1 MCESPDVGI
10 FSQLTSFA
18 GDFPVRIS
26 ATLARVLG
34 LLASARGCG
43 TSMRASLAS
52 YDPGSSSW
60 KTSQRSLLGGW
71 ETYSE
76 RWPVSGTMQSG
87 RLYELP
93 TSARPTG
100 ESGCSSWPT
109 PDAAVFNASES
120 PESFRARQEALRAK
134 GINGNG
140 CGTPLAIAVRLWP
153 TPTTQDSAASGSA
166 GYSTESGRHA
176 GTTLTDATARR
187 VWATPRNNTGPSTDH
202 QHLSIDG
209 QVRTATGKLNPTWVC
224 ALMGF
229 PMDWFDGLPDPEPRN
244 TTGSR
249 RARSRKAK
257 TEPSDCER

>member
-10 FSQLTSFA
+10 FSQSTSFA
-18 GDFPVRIS
+18 GDFPARIS

-43 TSMRASLAS
+43 SNISESFATF
-52 YDPGSSSW
+52 DPESSSW
-60 KTSQRSLLGGW
+60 RTSQRCLEGGL
-71 ETYSE
+71 TLYSD
-76 RWPVSGTMQSG
+76 RWPKAGTTQYG
-87 RLYELP
+87 QAYELP
-93 TSARPTG
+93 MLALRIDA
-100 ESGCSSWPT
+100 SGCSLWPT

-140 CGTPLAIAVRLWP
+140 CGTPLAMAVKMWP
-153 TPTTQDSAASGSA
+153 TATRQDANASGAA
-166 GYSTESGRHA
+166 GYSTESGRHS
-176 GTTLTDATARR
+176 GTTLTDAVVRKMWTTPQAHDAKIKHGGSRR
-187 VWATPRNNTGPSTDH
+187 DLPV
-202 QHLSIDG
+202 
-209 QVRTATGKLNPTWVC
+209 QVDGKLNPTWVC

>member
-10 FSQLTSFA
+10 SSQLTSFA
-18 GDFPVRIS
+18 GDFPARIS

-43 TSMRASLAS
+43 TSMRESLAS

-87 RLYELP
+87 RLSELP

-100 ESGCSSWPT
+100 ESGCLSWPT
-109 PDAAVFNASES
+109 PDAAVFNVSES

-140 CGTPLAIAVRLWP
+140 CGTPLAMAVKMWT
-153 TPTTQDSAASGSA
+153 TPQAHDANIKHGGSRQD
-166 GYSTESGRHA
+166 
-176 GTTLTDATARR
+176 LP
-187 VWATPRNNTGPSTDH
+187 V
-202 QHLSIDG
+202 
-209 QVRTATGKLNPTWVC
+209 QVGGKLNPTWVC

-257 TEPSDCER
+257 TESSDCER

>member
-10 FSQLTSFA
+10 SSQLTSFA

-43 TSMRASLAS
+43 TSMRESLAS

-87 RLYELP
+87 RLFELP

-109 PDAAVFNASES
+109 PDAAVFNVSES
-120 PESFRARQEALRAK
+120 PESFRARQEALKAK

-140 CGTPLAIAVRLWP
+140 CGTPLAMAVKMWP
-153 TPTTQDSAASGSA
+153 TATRQDANASGAA
-166 GYSTESGRHA
+166 GYSTESRRHS
-176 GTTLTDATARR
+176 GTTLTDAVVRKMWTTPQARNAKIKHGGSR
-187 VWATPRNNTGPSTDH
+187 QDLPV
-202 QHLSIDG
+202 
-209 QVRTATGKLNPTWVC
+209 QVDGKLNPTWVC

>member
-1 MCESPDVGI
+1 
-10 FSQLTSFA
+10 
-18 GDFPVRIS
+18 
-26 ATLARVLG
+26 
-34 LLASARGCG
+34 
-43 TSMRASLAS
+43 
-52 YDPGSSSW
+52 
-60 KTSQRSLLGGW
+60 
-71 ETYSE
+71 
-76 RWPVSGTMQSG
+76 MQSG
-87 RLYELP
+87 RLFALP

-109 PDAAVFNASES
+109 PDAAVFNVSES

-140 CGTPLAIAVRLWP
+140 CGTPLAMAVKMWT
-153 TPTTQDSAASGSA
+153 TPQARNAKIKHGGSRQD
-166 GYSTESGRHA
+166 
-176 GTTLTDATARR
+176 LP
-187 VWATPRNNTGPSTDH
+187 V
-202 QHLSIDG
+202 
-209 QVRTATGKLNPTWVC
+209 QVDGKLNPTWVC